1 VANVTAPAV
10 VAIDGP
16 AGAGKSTLA
25 RALAGLL
32 EVTYL
37 NTGAMYRAVAA
48 EALRRDVDPDDA
60 QGLSAIAR
68 SLRFSL
74 EDGHPSSLLIDG
86 NPPAPDLSSARIE
99 GVVSRVARHPLVREV
114 LRAEQR
120 RLGGSGAVVEGR
132 DIGTVV
138 FPDADVKVF
147 LRAEAGERAARR
159 QAERGSMDPG
169 LAEALDR
176 RDARDARTNP
186 LIPAQDA
193 HVVDTTGKDADRV
206 LREVLA
212 LVREAGV
219 RAPSDL

>member
-1 VANVTAPAV
+1 MTGTRGPV

-25 RALAGLL
+25 RALAEALGLAY
-32 EVTYL
+32 V

-48 EALRRDVDPDDA
+48 EALERNIDPGDEEA
-60 QGLSAIAR
+60 LARLAR

-74 EDGHPSSLLIDG
+74 DEGRPRALVIDG
-86 NPPAPDLSSARIE
+86 RPPAPDLSSAE
-99 GVVSRVARHPLVREV
+99 VEAVVSEVAGHPAVREI

-120 RLGGSGAVVEGR
+120 RLGRFGAVVEGR

-147 LRAEAGERAARR
+147 LRAAAGERAARR
-159 QAERGSMDPG
+159 QAERGGSDPA
-169 LAEALDR
+169 LADALDR

-186 LIPAQDA
+186 LVPAPDA
-193 HVVDTTGKDADRV
+193 RVVDTTGLEAETV
-206 LREVLA
+206 LDQVLA
-212 LVREAGV
+212 LVREAGI
-219 RAPSDL
+219 RPGAAS